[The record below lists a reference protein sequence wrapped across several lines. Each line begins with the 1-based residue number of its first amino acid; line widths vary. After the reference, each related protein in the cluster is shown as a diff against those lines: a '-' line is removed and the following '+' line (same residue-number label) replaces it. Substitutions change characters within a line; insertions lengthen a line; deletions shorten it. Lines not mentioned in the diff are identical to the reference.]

1 MLRSPRFGRDQL
13 RVQRIGEPR
22 YNFVL
27 HIEEVGEWFIEALG
41 PQMVAGFGVNQ
52 LDIHSE
58 AVASP
63 LHRPF
68 EHIADVQLTSEL
80 LYVNALPLEGERSVT
95 CNHERA
101 TDAR

>member
-1 MLRSPRFGRDQL
+1 
-13 RVQRIGEPR
+13 
-22 YNFVL
+22 
-27 HIEEVGEWFIEALG
+27 
-41 PQMVAGFGVNQ
+41 MVAGFGVNQ

-95 CNHERA
+95 CNHKRPIDTRQVRRQAFRDPIDEIILLGTAAYVSERQDHNGKA
-101 TDAR
+101 WR